1 MTKNKKKME
10 NTQINNEDDKK
21 IPESNQHNNENNT
34 LGTIYVPKMLEAG
47 TYTITK
53 APAEKE
59 RAATLLEIMIDKT
72 AAVAVVATIRF
83 IFYVLFRLMYY
94 FITSLF

>member
-1 MTKNKKKME
+1 MKNKKKIE
-10 NTQINNEDDKK
+10 NTQISNEDDKK
-21 IPESNQHNNENNT
+21 VLKSDQHNNENNT

-53 APAEKE
+53 TPAEKE
-59 RAATLLEIMIDKT
+59 RAATLLEIVIDRT
-72 AAVAVVATIRF
+72 AAAVVVATILL
-83 IFYVLFRLMYY
+83 YGYLAFRLMYN